1 MSRPIAAIA
10 ILAALV
16 PLAGRLVAQH
26 PLHHPVDA
34 VEIRYAASQP
44 VVAYTLRV
52 DSADLSGF
60 DVEMRIRH
68 APDTFRLAMVAHP
81 EYDDRYWRFIV
92 NLRVEG
98 VTAGATVARADSA
111 VWRVVAPGGESV
123 VRYRLQLP
131 AAEGQFR
138 SAWVPFLAPTGGLI
152 GGPHSFLY
160 IVGATLVPAHVTLSL
175 PSGWAIATGLEPT
188 VDPNTFFAPSVDV
201 LVDGPI
207 LMGRLRSWRFAVD
220 GVPHRVVYWPL
231 PDARAFDTTAL
242 VAGLERLSRQAVAL
256 FGRAPY
262 RDFTFQIQDGAVGSL
277 EHRNSVSLGAPS
289 IWLTQDLTDFFSE
302 TSHEYFHTWNLM
314 RIHPVEYGDVD
325 YHTPPRSRGL
335 WWAEGITMFYA
346 DLLRRRADLPSYDST
361 RATHLAGL
369 ITRYRASPGNA
380 RFSPESVSVVSY
392 GAPPGV
398 LGDYS
403 ASVHLQGELLGA
415 MLDFIVRDATAGRRS
430 LDDVVRAALE
440 RFSGERGYAGA
451 DLEQTVADVC
461 GCAVGDFFDRYV
473 RTATPIEFDR
483 YLRLVG
489 LRTNITWSPA
499 LARDGQPA
507 TDLRVYGWVPSGAR
521 SVSLL
526 VTNPA
531 SIWGRAGLHT
541 GDRIAAVNGAPLAD
555 MTAFR
560 TLFGGLRIGDTVRIE
575 VARATGSFRTTVV
588 VTGYDR
594 PTVRLEEFPQAT
606 ERQRALRARWLAGSP

>member
-1 MSRPIAAIA
+1 MSKPVAAFA
-10 ILAALV
+10 ILMTLG
-16 PLAGRLVAQH
+16 PLAGGLVAQH

-34 VEIRYAASQP
+34 VEVRYAASQP
-44 VVAYTLRV
+44 VVTYTLRV

-60 DVEMRIRH
+60 DVAMRIRH
-68 APDTFRLAMVAHP
+68 APDSFRLGMVAHP
-81 EYDDRYWRFIV
+81 EYDDRYWRYVV

-98 VTAGATVARADSA
+98 RAAGATVVREDSA
-111 VWRVVAPGGESV
+111 LWRVVAPGGESV

-131 AAEGQFR
+131 AALGQYR
-138 SAWVPFLAPTGGLI
+138 SAWVPFLSPSGGLV

-160 IVGATLVPAHVTLSL
+160 IVGATLVPAHVTLAL
-175 PSGWAIATGLEPT
+175 PPGWDIATGLEPT
-188 VDPNTFFAPSVDV
+188 VDPTTFFAPSVDV
-201 LVDGPI
+201 LVDAPI
-207 LMGRLRSWRFAVD
+207 LVGRLRSWRFAVD

-231 PDARAFDTTAL
+231 PDAQPFDTAAL
-242 VAGLERLSRQAVAL
+242 IAGLERLARAAVAL

-289 IWLTQDLTDFFSE
+289 ARLAQDLTDFFSE
-302 TSHEYFHTWNLM
+302 TAHEYFHTWNLM

-325 YHTPPRSRGL
+325 YRTPPRSRGL
-335 WWAEGITMFYA
+335 WWAEGVTMFYA
-346 DLLRRRADLPSYDST
+346 DLLRRRAGLPAYDST

-369 ITRYRASPGNA
+369 IARYLASPGSA

-415 MLDFIVRDATAGRRS
+415 MLDFIVRDATAGRLS
-430 LDDVVRAALE
+430 LDDVVRATLE
-440 RFSGERGYAGA
+440 RFSGERGYTGR
-451 DLEQTVADVC
+451 DLERTVADVC

-473 RTATPIEFDR
+473 RTATPIDFDR

-489 LRTNITWSPA
+489 LRTSVAWSPA
-499 LARDGQPA
+499 LGRDGRPA
-507 TDLRVYGWVPSGAR
+507 ADLRVYGWVPPGAQ

-526 VTNPA
+526 ITNPA

-541 GDRIAAVNGAPLAD
+541 GDRITAVNGAPLAD
-555 MTAFR
+555 MAAFR
-560 TLFGGLRIGDTVRIE
+560 TVFGGLGIGDSVRIE
-575 VARATGSFRTTVV
+575 AVRATGAFRTTVV

-594 PTVRLEEFPQAT
+594 PMVRLEEIPRAT
-606 ERQRALRARWLAGSP
+606 ERQRALRAQWLAGTP

>member
-1 MSRPIAAIA
+1 MPRSVAAIA
-10 ILAALV
+10 ILVALG

-26 PLHHPVDA
+26 PLRHPVDA
-34 VEIRYAASQP
+34 VEVRYAASQP
-44 VVAYTLRV
+44 VVAYTLLV

-68 APDTFRLAMVAHP
+68 TPDTFRLAMVAHP
-81 EYDDRYWRFIV
+81 EYDDRYWRFVV

-98 VTAGATVARADSA
+98 VAAGATVAREDSA
-111 VWRVVAPGGESV
+111 LWRVVAPGGESV
-123 VRYRLQLP
+123 VRYRLALP
-131 AAEGQFR
+131 AAEGQYR
-138 SAWVPFLAPTGGLI
+138 SAWVPFLAPTGGLV

-160 IVGATLVPAHVTLSL
+160 IVGATLAPAHVTLAL

-201 LVDGPI
+201 LVDAPI
-207 LMGRLRSWRFAVD
+207 LVGRLHSWRFAVD

-231 PDARAFDTTAL
+231 PDAQPFDTTAL
-242 VAGLERLSRQAVAL
+242 VAGLERLARAAVAL

-277 EHRNSVSLGAPS
+277 EHRNSVTLGAPS
-289 IWLTQDLTDFFSE
+289 VWLTRDLTDFFSE
-302 TSHEYFHTWNLM
+302 TAHEYFHTWNLM

-325 YHTPPRSRGL
+325 YRTPPRSRGL
-335 WWAEGITMFYA
+335 WWAEGITMLYA
-346 DLLRRRADLPSYDST
+346 DLLRRRAGLPSYDST

-369 ITRYRASPGNA
+369 ITRYLASPGNA

-415 MLDFIVRDATAGRRS
+415 MLDFIVRDATDGRRS

-440 RFSGERGYAGA
+440 RFSAERGYTGR
-451 DLEQTVADVC
+451 DLERTVMDVC
-461 GCAVGDFFDRYV
+461 GCAVGEFFDRFI
-473 RTATPIEFDR
+473 RTANPIDFDR

-489 LRTNITWSPA
+489 LRTTITSSPA
-499 LARDGQPA
+499 LGRDGQPA
-507 TDLRVYGWVPSGAR
+507 TDLRLYGWVPPGER

-531 SIWGRAGLHT
+531 SLWGRAGLHT

-555 MTAFR
+555 MAAFR
-560 TLFGGLRIGDTVRIE
+560 TLFAGLRIGDTVRIE
-575 VARATGSFRTTVV
+575 VTRATGPFRTTIV

-594 PTVRLEEFPQAT
+594 PMVRLEEIPQAT
-606 ERQRALRARWLAGSP
+606 ERQRALRARWLTGSP

>member
-1 MSRPIAAIA
+1 MSRPGAIIATL
-10 ILAALV
+10 LALG
-16 PLAGRLVAQH
+16 PLAGDLVAQH
-26 PLHHPVDA
+26 A
-34 VEIRYAASQP
+34 VAVRDASQP

-81 EYDDRYWRFIV
+81 EYDDRYWRFVV

-98 VTAGATVARADSA
+98 MAAGATVTREDSA
-111 VWRVVAPGGESV
+111 LWRVVAPGGESV

-131 AAEGQFR
+131 AAVGQYR
-138 SAWVPFLAPTGGLI
+138 SAWVPFLAPTGGLV

-160 IVGATLVPAHVTLSL
+160 IVGATRVPAHVTLAL
-175 PSGWAIATGLEPT
+175 PSAWDIATGLEPT
-188 VDPNTFFAPSVDV
+188 VDPTTFYAPSVDA
-201 LVDGPI
+201 LVDAPI
-207 LMGRLRSWRFAVD
+207 LLGRLRSWPFAVD

-231 PDARAFDTTAL
+231 PDAQPFDTAAL
-242 VAGLERLSRQAVAL
+242 VAGLERLARAAVAL

-262 RDFTFQIQDGAVGSL
+262 RDFTFQIRDGAVGSL

-289 IWLTQDLTDFFSE
+289 ARLAQGLTDFFSE
-302 TSHEYFHTWNLM
+302 TAHEFFHTWNLM

-325 YHTPPRSRGL
+325 YRTPPRSRGL
-335 WWAEGITMFYA
+335 WWGEGITMFYA
-346 DLLRRRADLPSYDST
+346 DLLRRRAGLPVDDST
-361 RATHLAGL
+361 RSAHVAGL
-369 ITRYRASPGNA
+369 IARYMASPGNS

-403 ASVHLQGELLGA
+403 ASTHLQGELLGT
-415 MLDFIVRDATAGRRS
+415 MLDFIVRDATNGQRS
-430 LDDVVRAALE
+430 LDDVVRATLE
-440 RFSGERGYAGA
+440 RFSGEHGYTGR
-451 DLEQTVADVC
+451 DLERTVADVC

-473 RTATPIEFDR
+473 RAATPIDFDR
-483 YLRLVG
+483 YLHLVG
-489 LRTNITWSPA
+489 LRTSISWSPA
-499 LARDGQPA
+499 LGRDGQPEP
-507 TDLRVYGWVPSGAR
+507 DLRVYGWVPPGAR

-526 VTNPA
+526 ISNPA
-531 SIWGRAGLHT
+531 SSWGRAGLHT

-555 MTAFR
+555 MAGFR
-560 TLFGGLRIGDTVRIE
+560 TLFGRLRIGDTVRIE
-575 VARATGSFRTTVV
+575 VMRAGGPFRATVV

-594 PTVRLEEFPQAT
+594 PTVQLKELPQAT
-606 ERQRALRARWLAGSP
+606 ERQRTLRARWLSGSP